1 MAARWICLA
10 AVAVLAAAGCSMA
23 PAPLFTAQKIESDQ
37 GLAAVSREQFLN
49 ELSMYRG
56 VTYEEGGTSIDG
68 IDCSGLVQAVFGA
81 LGVRTPRTVIEQWES
96 GTAVGRN
103 AIRTGDLVFFGRG
116 YGPDHVGIAVSGD
129 EVVHASPSRGVVVE
143 TIDSLDRTKQFQGA
157 RRLVKLE

>member
-1 MAARWICLA
+1 MSARSVCLA
-10 AVAVLAAAGCSMA
+10 AVMIFAATGCSMA
-23 PAPLFTAQKIESDQ
+23 PAPLFTTQKIESDQ
-37 GLAAVSREQFLN
+37 DLPAVSREQFLN

-81 LGVRTPRTVIEQWES
+81 LGVRTPRTVIEQWET
-96 GTAVGRN
+96 GVAVPSNG
-103 AIRTGDLVFFGRG
+103 IRTGDLVFFGRG

-143 TIDSLDRTKQFQGA
+143 NIDSLDRAKQFQGA
-157 RRLVKLE
+157 RRLVKLQ